1 MVFSHGY
8 RTRVYNSNNGA
19 FWGRLVFDVPRI
31 YFVFAQGCRNHIF
44 VTRKLYFYLENHGFL
59 KTSIVLQRR
68 SYFCSE
74 NYIFVENTI
83 FLMKAIGFIM

>member
-31 YFVFAQGCRNHIF
+31 CFVFAQGCR
-44 VTRKLYFYLENHGFL
+44 
-59 KTSIVLQRR
+59 
-68 SYFCSE
+68 
-74 NYIFVENTI
+74 
-83 FLMKAIGFIM
+83 KASLITKWFGSKFGKEIKFPNLN